1 MSEQALKLCIP
12 RPGQHWS
19 QQQLDAVNPC
29 LEKMS
34 AQDRVQWALDFLPE
48 DVVLT
53 SSFGVQAAVMLHLVT
68 RLKPEI
74 PVVLID
80 TGYLFDETYQFID
93 ELTERLDL
101 NLHIYRPQLS
111 PTWQEQRYGR
121 LWEKGAE
128 GIRRYNYLNKVEPMQ
143 RVLKDLKVG
152 TWFSG
157 LRRTQSDTRSE
168 LSVLQRQ
175 GNVVKVY
182 PLVDW
187 NNRDVHQ
194 YLKHYDLPYH
204 PLWEQGYV
212 SIGDRHSSRPLQLG
226 ESEQDTRFSGLLRE
240 CGLHEVE
247 HFSPALAQ
255 EQNGLKVKGAV
266 ATA

>member
-12 RPGQHWS
+12 RPGQHWT

-34 AQDRVQWALDFLPE
+34 AQDRVQWALDFLP
-48 DVVLT
+48 DQVVLT
-53 SSFGVQAAVMLHLVT
+53 SSFGIQAALMLHLVT
-68 RLKPEI
+68 QVKPRI

-80 TGYLFDETYQFID
+80 TGYLFDETYRFID

-101 NLHIYRPQLS
+101 NLHIYRPQIS
-111 PTWQEQRYGR
+111 PAWQEQRYGR
-121 LWEKGAE
+121 LWEQGAE
-128 GIRRYNYLNKVEPMQ
+128 GIRRYNFLNKVEPMQ
-143 RVLKDLKVG
+143 RVLKDLNVG
-152 TWFSG
+152 TWLSG

-194 YLKHYDLPYH
+194 YLKHFDLPYH

-212 SIGDRHSSRPLQLG
+212 SIGDHHSSRPLQLG

-247 HFSPALAQ
+247 HFTPSLAQ
-255 EQNGLKVKGAV
+255 DQNGLQVKSAV